1 MRAEYWEHCLE
12 WRRVGLLDKTLVV
25 SSVET
30 LGAECRVELLVHPWA
45 ECLDCCLDVRCRLRS
60 WFRARSRGWLYTWG

>member
-25 SSVET
+25 SSVENS
-30 LGAECRVELLVHPWA
+30 VQNWVVLLVHPWA
-45 ECLDCCLDVRCRLRS
+45 ECLDCCLGAL
-60 WFRARSRGWLYTWG
+60 